1 MAVWQDAFSDWALAW
16 ASVQDQ
22 ASEIV
27 ESVVRIGSQHLMVWP
42 GDPDAAAG
50 ATSLLLVTDDP
61 DGASQFAQSL
71 GLQAQ
76 GRQVLLSA
84 VTEELDLV
92 PELPADAN
100 LAEAPMENY
109 DLVEVALFDRPV
121 ARGRLSLGEEI
132 AVLAALSVDAG
143 NDELLGML
151 EQAMVSALGE
161 EAFTHGADTLFLI
174 ADEEQAAR
182 FVEVDGW
189 KRAAEILS
197 FGA

>member
-1 MAVWQDAFSDWALAW
+1 MAVWQDAFSDWVPAW
-16 ASVQDQ
+16 ASAQDQ

-27 ESVVRIGSQHLMVWP
+27 ESVVRIGSQLLMVWP
-42 GDPDAAAG
+42 GDPDAVTG
-50 ATSLLLVTDDP
+50 VTNLVLVTDDP

-76 GRQVLLSA
+76 GRQVLLRA

-121 ARGRLSLGEEI
+121 ARGRLSFGEEI

-143 NDELLGML
+143 HDELVGML
-151 EQAMVSALGE
+151 EQAMVAALGE

-174 ADEEQAAR
+174 ANEDQAAR
-182 FVEVDGW
+182 FGEVEGW
-189 KRAAEILS
+189 SRAAEILS
-197 FGA
+197 FEA